1 MQTAPNLETTLACV
15 ALGANIGACER
26 TIASALDA
34 LAQLS
39 GTTLIA
45 VAPVIRTTPVDAPE
59 NSPDFLN
66 TVAVLRTPIT
76 PLALLDQLMRIER
89 EHRRDRAREAFHGPR
104 TLDLDLILYGDLVMQ
119 TDRLTLPHPRM
130 HTRAFVLE
138 PLCAIAPHAVHPT
151 LGLTAQALLNRLKE
165 T

>member
-1 MQTAPNLETTLACV
+1 MQAAPNIETSLACV
-15 ALGANIGACER
+15 ALGANLGACER
-26 TIASALDA
+26 TIASALNA

-45 VAPVIRTTPVDAPE
+45 VAPIIRTTPVDAPE

-66 TVAVLRTPIT
+66 TVAILRTSMAPI
-76 PLALLDQLMRIER
+76 ALLDQLMRIER
-89 EHRRDRAREAFHGPR
+89 EHGRDRAQEAFHGPR
-104 TLDLDLILYGDLVMQ
+104 TLDLDLIFHGNTVMH

>member
-1 MQTAPNLETTLACV
+1 MQPPANLGTTLACV
-15 ALGANIGACER
+15 ALGANLGDCER
-26 TIASALDA
+26 TIASALSA

-39 GTTLIA
+39 GTTAIA

-66 TVAVLRTPIT
+66 TVAILRTPIA

-89 EHRRDRAREAFHGPR
+89 EHGRDRAREAFHGPR

-138 PLCAIAPHAVHPT
+138 PLCAIAPHAVHPV
-151 LGLTAQALLNRLKE
+151 LGLSAQALLNRLKE